1 MNVVKEVTVT
11 EDYLGLDEDTSV
23 LTKSEQQL
31 DRFLNLHWKDK
42 LRGFSTIDS
51 NLFPFLMFNSIPS
64 VLCVKKSINTMVNI
78 TFI

>member
-1 MNVVKEVTVT
+1 MLQN
-11 EDYLGLDEDTSV
+11 LDEADRFLNV

-42 LRGFSTIDS
+42 LRGFSTVDS
-51 NLFPFLMFNSIPS
+51 NLFPFLIFNSIPC
-64 VLCVKKSINTMVNI
+64 VLCVKKSINTMINF